1 MNIIAKRIIIFLVF
15 VIVALSVLLTM
26 VTIRYLNI
34 CKIAGMGLSITNHDY
49 EELKR
54 KELAEI
60 DNQKDVNLVS
70 LNVENV
76 TKTSAILVI
85 ADGNN
90 PSFNWTENYIIKKKI
105 NNEYIELE
113 GKCDFDLTE
122 IILGQNGEYKQVID
136 WNDTYGEL
144 EKGYYVIE
152 KMVITANS
160 TISFMTE
167 EFEIK

>member
-1 MNIIAKRIIIFLVF
+1 M
-15 VIVALSVLLTM
+15 
-26 VTIRYLNI
+26 
-34 CKIAGMGLSITNHDY
+34 
-49 EELKR
+49 
-54 KELAEI
+54 
-60 DNQKDVNLVS
+60 S

-144 EKGYYVIE
+144 DKGYYVIE